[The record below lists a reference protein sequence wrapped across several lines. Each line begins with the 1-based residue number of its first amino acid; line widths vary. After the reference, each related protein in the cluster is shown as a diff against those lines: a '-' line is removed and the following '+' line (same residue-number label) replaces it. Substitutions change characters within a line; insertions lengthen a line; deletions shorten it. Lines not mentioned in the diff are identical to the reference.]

1 MGLPQSVRTSASA
14 RVQIVDLKMENQA
27 GGVCHLSLAGK
38 ISQTAVDSQSDQLS
52 RLIGNANMNQKILVS
67 LQQTDYIDSSGIG
80 WLLATDKK
88 IRDAGGR
95 LILHSVPLD
104 IQHVFGLMK
113 LNAVLKIAKDKEHA
127 TSIATE

>member
-1 MGLPQSVRTSASA
+1 M
-14 RVQIVDLKMENQA
+14 N
-27 GGVCHLSLAGK
+27 LSLESQVDGISNLSLSGK
-38 ISQTAVDSQSDQLS
+38 ISQTAVDVQSDQLN
-52 RLIGNANMNQKILVS
+52 RLLGSANLNQKILVS
-67 LQQTDYIDSSGIG
+67 LQKTEYIDSSGIG

-113 LNAVLKIAKDKEHA
+113 LNSVLKIARDKQQANSLALEE
-127 TSIATE
+127 TQNG

>member
-1 MGLPQSVRTSASA
+1 M
-14 RVQIVDLKMENQA
+14 DLKLENQS
-27 GGVCHLSLAGK
+27 GGMCHLSLAGK
-38 ISQTAVDSQSDQLS
+38 ISQTAVDSQSDELA
-52 RLIGNANMNQKILVS
+52 RLLGNSHLNQKILVS
-67 LQQTDYIDSSGIG
+67 LEQTDYIDSSGIG

-95 LILHSVPLD
+95 LVLHSVPLD

-127 TSIATE
+127 NSIVSE